1 MFTLDGGLTSPST
14 PRVSAMQRNA
24 AEVVQSIVERLTAG
38 TSKAGGVFDPQPQD
52 EATLRRVLAS
62 VPGIVFRC
70 GTDPARTME
79 FVSQGSRALTGF
91 DPRDLLGNHAVSY
104 GSLIHAGDQR
114 RIWEELD
121 RAVASR
127 RPYRLTYRI
136 RRVDGRERSVREYGQ
151 PIARDNGG
159 FAIEGFVTD
168 MAEVTE
174 AQRRTALQDA
184 RYRALADGSQEVAH
198 DLNNALAVIKATAQV
213 LLAER
218 SGDEELVKDLTA
230 IVAAVDRGATLR
242 GRILSLHRAVES
254 TETDPPLSQ
263 GS

>member
-1 MFTLDGGLTSPST
+1 
-14 PRVSAMQRNA
+14 MQRSA
-24 AEVVQSIVERLTAG
+24 AELVRSIVERLTTRA
-38 TSKAGGVFDPQPQD
+38 SKATSVLDWHPQD
-52 EATLRRVLAS
+52 EATLRRVLTS

-79 FVSQGSRALTGF
+79 FVSQGSRDVTGF

-104 GSLIHAGDQR
+104 GSLIHADDQR
-114 RIWEELD
+114 WVLEELD

-151 PIARDNGG
+151 PIARDNGS
-159 FAIEGFVTD
+159 FAIEGFVAD
-168 MAEVTE
+168 IAELAE
-174 AQRRTALQDA
+174 IQERSALQET
-184 RYRALADGSQEVAH
+184 RYRELAEGSQEVAH

-218 SGDEELVKDLTA
+218 SGDEALARDLTA
-230 IVAAVDRGATLR
+230 ILSAVDRGAALR
-242 GRILSLHRAVES
+242 GRILSLHKTGES
-254 TETDPPLSQ
+254 TETDPPSSK
-263 GS
+263 GA